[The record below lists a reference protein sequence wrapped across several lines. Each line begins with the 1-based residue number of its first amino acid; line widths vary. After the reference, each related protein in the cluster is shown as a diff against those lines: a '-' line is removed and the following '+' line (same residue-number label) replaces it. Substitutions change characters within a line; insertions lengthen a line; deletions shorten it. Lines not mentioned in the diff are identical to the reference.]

1 MKLLITI
8 VQRGR
13 GDEVTN
19 LISKCKV
26 DFSVIFLG
34 QGTASNTMMEYLSL
48 ADTKKEIVFSLI
60 DDSDEKIILDTLNKH
75 FELDR
80 KHHGSAFTM
89 SLTSINRLA
98 FKHLMGSEV

>member
-26 DFSVIFLG
+26 DFSAIFLG

-48 ADTKKEIVFSLI
+48 VDTKKEIVFSLI
-60 DDSDEKIILDTLNKH
+60 DDSDEKIILDTLI
-75 FELDR
+75 DR

-89 SLTSINRLA
+89 SLTSINWLA